1 MESLNIDVIGPGS
14 WYLIHMLS
22 INSKNKEQING
33 FHEMINIIT
42 NNFFSVQN
50 VENILTTII
59 INTLLL
65 K

>member
-33 FHEMINIIT
+33 FHEMINIIA
-42 NNFFSVQN
+42 NNF
-50 VENILTTII
+50 LY
-59 INTLLL
+59 
-65 K
+65 KM